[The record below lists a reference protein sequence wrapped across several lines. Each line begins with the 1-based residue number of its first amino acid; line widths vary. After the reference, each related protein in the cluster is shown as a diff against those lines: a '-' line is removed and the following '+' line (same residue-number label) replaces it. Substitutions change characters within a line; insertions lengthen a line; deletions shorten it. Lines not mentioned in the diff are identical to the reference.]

1 MMTFSLSHSL
11 VVPSAVGC
19 CLIRFVSLFYRTE
32 NNFFSSLRSLYDFC
46 KPKLDTRVMIELTS
60 DLYEYFRLVECFTLA
75 LSAIRILF
83 FLFRFNTYN
92 TIFIFSM
99 KCKKWNWLLSVSF
112 ADLLSGNNAKKGS
125 FKRFHE
131 TTTGLHNK
139 LHHNKRSDSFFG
151 VALGLTKPLIKFN
164 LQRVSRSLCRLF
176 DFYWV
181 PPIINIFSFC
191 HIPPD

>member
-1 MMTFSLSHSL
+1 MNIFGSWSASRSLSR
-11 VVPSAVGC
+11 
-19 CLIRFVSLFYRTE
+19 RFGY
-32 NNFFSSLRSLYDFC
+32 Y
-46 KPKLDTRVMIELTS
+46 
-60 DLYEYFRLVECFTLA
+60 
-75 LSAIRILF
+75 F

-131 TTTGLHNK
+131 TTGLHNK
-139 LHHNKRSDSFFG
+139 LHHNKRSDSFFR

-164 LQRVSRSLCRLF
+164 LQRVSLIVSFIWFLLSATDYKYFFLLPHSAWLDNYTINLDMCEIFLLHFWSMRSSGEKRLNYYYYLF
-176 DFYWV
+176 V
-181 PPIINIFSFC
+181 L
-191 HIPPD
+191 